1 MRWGVITFPG
11 SCDNH
16 DVVDSLKSD
25 LGQKVKVLWHKDE
38 LAGNFDCIVLPGGF
52 SYGDYLRCGAMARFS
67 PILRGVVKFAQSGGL
82 VLGICNGFQ
91 ILCES
96 GLLPGALVR
105 NADLQFICRMTHL
118 RVEETD
124 APFTSGLK
132 RGQLLKM
139 PVKHGEGCYY
149 ADAAT
154 LDRLRKNRQILLRY
168 VDSKGLIYL
177 STPFSRAAA
186 ERLERMQVPW
196 YKIGSG
202 ECNNYPL
209 IDHVAS
215 YGKPIILSTG
225 MNDLRSIAPAVAILR
240 RRRVAFA
247 LLHSTSMYPTPYEK
261 VRLGGMLALG
271 REFGDAVLGLSDHSP
286 GNYACFAA
294 VALGGSIVEKHF
306 TSHKSWPGPD
316 VPISIDPRELAD
328 LVRGT
333 RAIHAALGGTKDILP
348 EEQPAIDFAYACV
361 VATRDIA
368 EGETFGPDNL
378 WVKRPGTGEIKAAH
392 YDVLLGRR
400 ARRAVRMNDQLRW
413 QDIAADSPGQSTSD
427 ASQRAHA

>member
-1 MRWGVITFPG
+1 MIDLRVGNRSIGPG
-11 SCDNH
+11 SSPLVIAEIGINH
-16 DVVDSLKSD
+16 
-25 LGQKVKVLWHKDE
+25 E
-38 LAGNFDCIVLPGGF
+38 GNFDKAIQMIDDAQAAGCECVNFQSHVIEDEMIPNHVIPGNAKE
-52 SYGDYLRCGAMARFS
+52 SIWDIISRCAFDEKQE
-67 PILRGVVKFAQSGGL
+67 ILIK
-82 VLGICNGFQ
+82 
-91 ILCES
+91 
-96 GLLPGALVR
+96 
-105 NADLQFICRMTHL
+105 
-118 RVEETD
+118 
-124 APFTSGLK
+124 
-132 RGQLLKM
+132 
-139 PVKHGEGCYY
+139 
-149 ADAAT
+149 
-154 LDRLRKNRQILLRY
+154 RY

-271 REFGDAVLGLSDHSP
+271 REFGDAVLGLFDHSP

-316 VPISIDPRELAD
+316 VPISIDPRELAE

-348 EEQPAIDFAYACV
+348 EEQPTIDFAYACV

-400 ARRAVRMNDQLRW
+400 ARRAVRMNDQLKW